1 MNLNNTA
8 IRLGHAFVQE
18 AIADKVQ
25 AINTATNTNPLVTKK
40 HLTKSMQHFKDKL
53 DEKFS
58 NLTTTINTHTILL
71 S

>member
-8 IRLGHAFVQE
+8 IRLEHAFVQE

-25 AINTATNTNPLVTKK
+25 AINNATNTNPLVTKN
-40 HLTKSMQHFKDKL
+40 HLTKSMQDFKDKL